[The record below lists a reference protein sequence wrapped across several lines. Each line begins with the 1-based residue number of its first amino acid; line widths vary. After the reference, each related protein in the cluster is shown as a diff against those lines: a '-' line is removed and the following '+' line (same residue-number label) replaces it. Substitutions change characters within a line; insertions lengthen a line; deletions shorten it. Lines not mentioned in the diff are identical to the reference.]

1 MFNTA
6 IKITEH
12 MGDPMLKKK
21 KKKNRKTSKMT
32 LKPQRDIPDDVT
44 GDEDDEVTPLNGNTP
59 NLQRHHPAPGQLER
73 SKTTG

>member
-1 MFNTA
+1 
-6 IKITEH
+6 
-12 MGDPMLKKK
+12 
-21 KKKNRKTSKMT
+21 MT